1 MTTRRR
7 TSNLAVAAAST
18 VLARSVAF
26 PSEAIATALT
36 NSGQQ
41 PVTRPHHRRHSMQPG
56 GQVRRLSRH
65 ASGQGEGDKLEITVL
80 EAEITAREV
89 ISFVDNFD

>member
-1 MTTRRR
+1 MSRR
-7 TSNLAVAAAST
+7 TSNPAVAAAST
-18 VLARSVAF
+18 VLARSVAS
-26 PSEAIATALT
+26 PSETIVTALT